1 MGLNI
6 CLSTDDPL
14 ILHLTNEPL
23 LEEYAIASQV
33 FDLSAIDQAELVRN
47 SVRQSSFEKVIKD
60 FWVGEDSEDR
70 FGSKSIYIKQK
81 IDAENHNN
89 LPQGRFLY
97 RKVTLN

>member
-47 SVRQSSFEKVIKD
+47 SVR
-60 FWVGEDSEDR
+60 
-70 FGSKSIYIKQK
+70 
-81 IDAENHNN
+81 
-89 LPQGRFLY
+89 
-97 RKVTLN
+97 